1 METSLLKIMD
11 LEWWERP
18 SQITE
23 KKELRKIEKRS
34 VDKKMKILRKRRIIS
49 F

>member
-1 METSLLKIMD
+1 MTLLEMME

-18 SQITE
+18 SEITE
-23 KKELRKIEKRS
+23 KKELRKIQKRS
-34 VDKKMKILRKRRIIS
+34 VDKKMKILRKRRIIG